1 MFKSFIYMFKDK
13 SYWKKYLL
21 LLIPV
26 LIANLLINWSGTFSP
41 TLNDGKSSPWY
52 YILFFAGFI
61 VMFIPYGYSI
71 NLLKSR
77 LEKEPADELP
87 SLNVT
92 DNFISGAKVILAGIP
107 LLLLMFLAS
116 FLIITINSIIPNI
129 LGGFISVLL
138 NILMFLILLTTTFMG
153 IAMCCRYVI
162 KPSYLNFVNFKATAE
177 LINQD
182 TVKYLKAALL
192 TGFSLLIIYTLAMV
206 AVTFLTALGYLGLAI
221 YCVIV
226 SILWTYQ
233 IFVLAGLF
241 SNAVI
246 AEKI

>member
-21 LLIPV
+21 LSIPV

-107 LLLLMFLAS
+107 LLLLMFFAS

-153 IAMCCRYVI
+153 IAMCCRYVV
-162 KPSYLNFVNFKATAE
+162 KPSYLNFLNFKAAAK
-177 LINQD
+177 LINSN
-182 TVKYLKAALL
+182 VSKYFKS
-192 TGFSLLIIYTLAMV
+192 FV
-206 AVTFLTALGYLGLAI
+206 LTALSTAVIYLITFISVSYLTLIGYAGLVI
-221 YCVIV
+221 YCIIV
-226 SILWTYQ
+226 SLLWSYQ
-233 IFVLAGLF
+233 IYLFAGLF
-241 SNAVI
+241 SSAVDR
-246 AEKI
+246 EKI